1 MDNLGLQTF
10 ADKNLKGKVCL
21 SPFVSFEISVN
32 GDTSLCHCNA
42 WMPSP
47 VGNLFESS
55 LEEILSNQKS
65 QAIRKSIIDGNYRY
79 CNEQTC
85 GVLNHN
91 QLNEGD
97 TIPGVIQQLLDDS
110 TRYVMPHEIR
120 IAGDLTCNLS
130 CPSCRLEIIKSSP
143 EEIERRRQLGKQLSK
158 NLFSVPTSKQ
168 IRVHVSTSGE
178 IFASPLLLE
187 FVQNMPVNE
196 FPGLELCI
204 QTNGLLMADRWER
217 LGVMSDRVSMITVTT
232 DAARAD
238 TYEKLRRGGK
248 WDNVNRNLKWLQ
260 QKKQETKMAFHMRM
274 VVQYDNYQEIEE
286 FYNYSKQ
293 LGADV
298 VEYGRITDWGTFGN
312 QFHKHDVFDP
322 NHPEYQPAQDILN
335 RIKAKPDI
343 FLSGGLS

>member
-1 MDNLGLQTF
+1 MDELGLVTF

-21 SPFVSFEISVN
+21 SPFISFEISVN
-32 GDTSLCHCNA
+32 GDISLCHCNA

-65 QAIRKSIIDGNYRY
+65 RAIRQSIIDGNYRY
-79 CNEQTC
+79 CNEKTC

-91 QLNEGD
+91 QLNQGN
-97 TIPGVIQQLLDDS
+97 TVPPVVQQLLDDS

-130 CPSCRLEIIKSSP
+130 CPSCRIKIIKSSP
-143 EEIERRRQLGKQLSK
+143 EEIDRRKQLGRQLSQ
-158 NLFSVPTSKQ
+158 NLFSFPTTKQ
-168 IRVHVSTSGE
+168 IKIHVSTSGE

-187 FVQNMPVNE
+187 FVQNMPVDD

-204 QTNGLLMADRWER
+204 QTNGLLMENRWER
-217 LGVMSDRVSMITVTT
+217 LGAMADRVTMITVTT
-232 DAARAD
+232 DAARPD
-238 TYEKLRRGGK
+238 TYEKLRRGGN
-248 WDNVNRNLKWLQ
+248 WHTLEQNLKWLQ
-260 QKKQETKMAFHMRM
+260 QKKQDTAMKFHMRM
-274 VVQYDNYQEIEE
+274 VVQHGNYQEIEE

-312 QFHKHDVFDP
+312 RFVEHDVFDP
-322 NHPEYQPAQDILN
+322 AHPEHNQAQQYLN
-335 RIKAKPDI
+335 LIRDKSDI
-343 FLSGGLS
+343 FLSGGI